1 MVESEESTEGE
12 VQNFHILLASFSK
25 NHLFEYFLVSL
36 VDISDYYIKK
46 HLPGLPLSPTHLKHH
61 RGILKAIKNKDL
73 EEAKKAIV
81 IHLNS
86 VEKDLN
92 DYFTKKQ
99 EQS

>member
-46 HLPGLPLSPTHLKHH
+46 HLLWLPLSLTHLEHH
-61 RGILKAIKNKDL
+61 RAILRAVKNKDL
-73 EEAKKAIV
+73 EEAKKALI

-92 DYFTKKQ
+92 DYFFKKHA
-99 EQS
+99 